1 VRISIGGRVVSSEE
15 MTEPPLLARHLG
27 CGDGL
32 MLAGGAVELAK
43 EFVGLRFPAWT
54 GHVPTFT
61 EIFKD
66 HPEIEI
72 VPVKDEN
79 DMMSKQRNMI
89 LTGVYK
95 RPYDFWKGQEPFN
108 HPWKDGEP
116 FDEMFYREI
125 GVPIEKKWDS
135 FPWRYE
141 VGPVAYKS
149 PYIFVH
155 DDASRGF
162 VIRTD
167 RIGNPQ
173 WDQNM
178 MVCPD
183 REFGL
188 PITSYAA
195 SLIYAHEIHV
205 INSAFM
211 WFCEFLPLP
220 PKQRKFIHRYARPWR
235 NCDQYKHRHN
245 WIILD

>member
-1 VRISIGGRVVSSEE
+1 VVSFEK
-15 MTEPPLLARHLG
+15 MIEPPLLARHLG
-27 CGDGL
+27 CGDGE
-32 MLAGGAVELAK
+32 MLLGGAVELAK
-43 EFVGLRFPAWT
+43 EFGRIRFPSWI
-54 GHVPTFT
+54 GHVPTFQSLC
-61 EIFKD
+61 KD

-108 HPWKDGEP
+108 HPWKDVEP

-135 FPWRYE
+135 FPWKP
-141 VGPVAYKS
+141 VGTTPIYQM

-155 DDASRGF
+155 DDSSRGF
-162 VIRTD
+162 AMDLD
-167 RIGNPQ
+167 RIGRHWTQ
-173 WDQNM
+173 DM
-178 MVCPD
+178 MVVPD
-183 REFGL
+183 PSFST
-188 PITSYAA
+188 PITDYAFDIL
-195 SLIYAHEIHV
+195 SAHEVHV
-205 INSAFM
+205 INSSFM

-220 PKQRKFIHRYARPWR
+220 KQQRKFIHRYARPWR
-235 NCDQYKHRHN
+235 NCDQYNHRHN